1 MLFSLWAWFYDEQ
14 VVVGP
19 IVDGLE
25 LIWLQSFNSQK
36 LKPGLFV
43 PHSFFLLFVLSQ
55 INFFLLSLSLWGDS
69 RIWNLD
75 EFGANMVGLHY
86 LGGFRYE
93 VDFFAGTLFCFDV
106 YICSLLLKTQL
117 NEHETDR
124 YFLQNF
130 QCMTL
135 LIDAFCKIFEHE
147 IVLQECKSKR
157 KQFQVHNS
165 CKTCE

>member
-1 MLFSLWAWFYDEQ
+1 
-14 VVVGP
+14 
-19 IVDGLE
+19 
-25 LIWLQSFNSQK
+25 
-36 LKPGLFV
+36 
-43 PHSFFLLFVLSQ
+43 
-55 INFFLLSLSLWGDS
+55 
-69 RIWNLD
+69 
-75 EFGANMVGLHY
+75 MVGLHY
-86 LGGFRYE
+86 LGGFRCE

-106 YICSLLLKTQL
+106 CICSLLLKTQL

-165 CKTCE
+165 YKICEQSNKLLYYFGKNEENMDQSLIHLSLPNNFEQI